1 MKAGSYSA
9 AETLAGFDELSE
21 ACRAREGTEQR
32 GTAMDDEQAIREAI
46 SDWLAASK
54 EGDVQTLAA
63 ILDDDALFV
72 VLGRP
77 PFGKAEFL
85 AGASGK
91 PHRFDSSLDVRDVVV
106 NGDWALTR
114 VQLAIELTATRGAK
128 AARFD
133 GVTMSV
139 WRKSATGRWLI
150 WRDSNMVAPVGEAV

>member
-1 MKAGSYSA
+1 MCRPWPQYWMMTRFLSFWAGRR
-9 AETLAGFDELSE
+9 SE
-21 ACRAREGTEQR
+21 RRNF
-32 GTAMDDEQAIREAI
+32 
-46 SDWLAASK
+46 WL
-54 EGDVQTLAA
+54 G
-63 ILDDDALFV
+63 
-72 VLGRP
+72 P
-77 PFGKAEFL
+77 P
-85 AGASGK
+85 GK
-91 PHRFDSSLDVRDVVV
+91 PHRFDSSLDVREVVV